1 MKKKNQEL
9 KAVPPQENVPAVD
22 RHSNTW
28 LKRLAF
34 AGKLVTALMV
44 VLVLFWFGFVAEVRE
59 GNCAVILRFGAV
71 RKEVTEAGVYLK
83 LPWPFETV
91 VTYDE
96 RLQYLESGNLETTTE
111 DKRNIVIQSYVVWQ
125 VEDPVLYHNSVGAQG
140 TASAYINETVKSAT
154 NGTMGG
160 YKLQELVSL
169 EKEEIKIDQIQQD
182 IHQRVKDVCA
192 KNYGIRITDVS
203 ILRLSLPSTNLDAVF
218 EQMRADRQKEIDT
231 IIAAAKLEASEIT
244 LAAAQESAQIV
255 ADGVTDAA
263 EIKAKTEAEVA
274 KIYADAQSANIEL
287 YKFLLSLDTYV
298 NSVDETTILV
308 VKADEYPFN
317 ILSEYARTMTVEGN
331 DMVVSDLS
339 YILSQ
344 LPEKERQ
351 DLISG
356 VSKLIAQSAKQSGVP
371 LE

>member
-1 MKKKNQEL
+1 MSKKNKEL
-9 KAVPPQENVPAVD
+9 KNVPPKEEVPTVD
-22 RHSNTW
+22 RHTNTW

-34 AGKLVTALMV
+34 AGKLVTALLV
-44 VLVLFWFGFVAEVRE
+44 ALVLFWFGFVAEVRE
-59 GNCAVILRFGAV
+59 GSCAVILRFGAV
-71 RKEVTEAGVYLK
+71 RQEITEAGVYLK

-96 RLQYLESGNLETTTE
+96 RLQYLESGNLETTTQ

-125 VEDPVLYHNSVGAQG
+125 IEDPVLYHNSVGVQG
-140 TASAYINETVKSAT
+140 TADAYINETVKSAT

-169 EKEEIKIDQIQQD
+169 EEEEIKIDNIQSD
-182 IHQRVKDVCA
+182 ICQRVREVCG

-231 IIAAAKLEASEIT
+231 IIAAAKLKASEIT
-244 LAAAQESAQIV
+244 LAAAEESAQIV
-255 ADGVTDAA
+255 AQGVTDAA
-263 EIKAKTEAEVA
+263 EIKAKTEADVA

-287 YKFLLSLDTYV
+287 YKFLLSLDTYAK
-298 NSVDETTILV
+298 SVDETTILV
-308 VKADEYPFN
+308 VKANEYPFN
-317 ILSEYARTMTVEGN
+317 ILSEYAKSMTVEGN
-331 DMVVSDLS
+331 DMVVSDLT

-344 LPEKERQ
+344 LPEKDRKA
-351 DLISG
+351 LIDG
-356 VSKLIAQSAKQSGVP
+356 VSKLIAQSAKSNGIP
-371 LE
+371 ME